1 MAEYG
6 FMYEGLETGR
16 FRSRLS
22 EIDLR
27 RMDTVLGP
35 QIGPELDTLRAEGG
49 YGRFLERY
57 TTSRSPL
64 AHEAANHLA
73 RRIQHRR
80 RANGFPAS
88 SDAAVREFTIAYR
101 ENEIIERYFP
111 VTLKH
116 STFRWS
122 DSEKRAVAG
131 RIDSGMPFES
141 TVGKNLITVVDETS
155 VFVATILLLCC
166 WVHSVFTR
174 DAQAHA
180 FHSCRFISY
189 NRRSHDQGIR
199 TDKPLVDLVAIS
211 RWARA
216 ASDSA

>member
-73 RRIQHRR
+73 QRIQLRF
-80 RANGFPAS
+80 ANSRSP
-88 SDAAVREFTIAYR
+88 
-101 ENEIIERYFP
+101 IER
-111 VTLKH
+111 TRL
-116 STFRWS
+116 SS
-122 DSEKRAVAG
+122 A
-131 RIDSGMPFES
+131 
-141 TVGKNLITVVDETS
+141 TS
-155 VFVATILLLCC
+155 
-166 WVHSVFTR
+166 
-174 DAQAHA
+174 
-180 FHSCRFISY
+180 
-189 NRRSHDQGIR
+189 RSR
-199 TDKPLVDLVAIS
+199 
-211 RWARA
+211 
-216 ASDSA
+216 